1 MDFDSSLAR
10 CQSLVDAA
18 LERGAPT
25 PSNRRGAACRAL
37 NIYSV
42 PSEEGG
48 ASAAPTAVAS
58 APADRFSVTSEEGG
72 TSTGP
77 TSVASAPS
85 DRLSLAVEYALSGGK
100 RLRPYI
106 VFSVAEM
113 LGREARSFL
122 DAACAV
128 EFVHTSSL
136 ILDDLPCMDDSW
148 TRRGRASLHCEFDE
162 ATAILAAVSLLS
174 RGFASLAENASAL
187 GLSSRV
193 TNRAMTCL
201 AETVGASGMV
211 AGQMA
216 ELLASAADLKTIEV
230 VHDRKTGSLFVASGQ
245 VPAILAGASEQDMHA
260 IGCYAHHLGLAY
272 QIADDIS
279 DAPATGPCGGAACE
293 HSKEASTG
301 RREHHSGLNVASL
314 LGLDEAAR
322 RAHEHIQTALAFLEG
337 YGESACPLRQLA
349 AYVLSRIG

>member
-1 MDFDSSLAR
+1 MDFDSRLAR
-10 CQSLVDAA
+10 CQSLVNAA
-18 LERGAPT
+18 LEHCAPP
-25 PSNRRGAACRAL
+25 PSDRRGAAC
-37 NIYSV
+37 
-42 PSEEGG
+42 
-48 ASAAPTAVAS
+48 S
-58 APADRFSVTSEEGG
+58 APNTYSVTSEEGG
-72 TSTGP
+72 ASTAP
-77 TSVASAPS
+77 TSVAPAPP
-85 DRLSLAVEYALSGGK
+85 DRLSLAVKYALSGGK

-113 LGREARSFL
+113 LGREPQSFL

-136 ILDDLPCMDDSW
+136 ILDDLPCMDDSRI
-148 TRRGRASLHCEFDE
+148 RRGRPSLHREFDE

-187 GLSSRV
+187 RLSSDV

-230 VHDRKTGSLFVASGQ
+230 VHDRKTSSLFVASGQ
-245 VPAILAGASEQDMHA
+245 VPAILAGAAEQDIHA
-260 IGCYAHHLGLAY
+260 IGGYGHHLGLAY

-279 DAPATGPCGGAACE
+279 DAPVPGPRGSSACE
-293 HSKEASTG
+293 DSDEPSHG
-301 RREHHSGLNVASL
+301 RPERHRGVNVATL

-322 RAHEHIQTALAFLEG
+322 RAHEHIQAAIAFLEE
-337 YGESACPLRQLA
+337 YGDSACPLRQLA
-349 AYVLSRIG
+349 GYVLSRID

>member
-1 MDFDSSLAR
+1 MDFDSRLAR

-18 LERGAPT
+18 LERGAPA
-25 PSNRRGAACRAL
+25 PSNLACRTD
-37 NIYSV
+37 
-42 PSEEGG
+42 
-48 ASAAPTAVAS
+48 AAQA
-58 APADRFSVTSEEGG
+58 
-72 TSTGP
+72 GP
-77 TSVASAPS
+77 APS
-85 DRLSLAVEYALSGGK
+85 DRLSLAVKYALSGGK

-113 LGREARSFL
+113 LGREPRSFL
-122 DAACAV
+122 DTACAV

-136 ILDDLPCMDDSW
+136 ILDDLPCMDDSR
-148 TRRGRASLHCEFDE
+148 TRRGRPSLHCEFDE

-187 GLSSRV
+187 CLSSNV
-193 TNRAMTCL
+193 TNRAITCL

-230 VHDRKTGSLFVASGQ
+230 VHDRKTSSLFVASGQ
-245 VPAILAGASEQDMHA
+245 VPAILAGAAEQDEHA

-279 DAPATGPCGGAACE
+279 DAPAPGPCGSCACE
-293 HSKEASTG
+293 DSDDDSPG
-301 RREHHSGLNVASL
+301 RRERHRGVNVALL
-314 LGLDEAAR
+314 LGVDEAAK
-322 RAHEHIQTALAFLEG
+322 RAHEHIQAAIAFLEE
-337 YGESACPLRQLA
+337 YDESACPLRQLA
-349 AYVLSRIG
+349 AYVLSRIE